1 MNHLAHFHLAGDCEL
16 RIVGAL
22 LADHLRGAVDAGLA
36 PQLGAGVRLHRRIDA
51 FTDAHPRLRELR
63 ARFPGAERR
72 LSGVVLDLHLDRA
85 LARHWHRFHPTTLA
99 DYSARV
105 YGVLE
110 RHAAKLP
117 PAGRLHASRMR
128 EYDLL
133 QRYADVEVLSGAL
146 TRIGTRLGM
155 SEAMRAADRRA
166 RDLGNEI
173 EAGFLDFYPQAIEVA
188 RRFIAG

>member
-1 MNHLAHFHLAGDCEL
+1 MNHLAHFHLSGDCEL

-22 LADHLRGAVDAGLA
+22 LADHLRGAVDTGLA

-63 ARFPGAERR
+63 TRFPGAERR
-72 LSGVVLDLHLDRA
+72 LSGVVLDLHLDRV
-85 LARHWHRFHPTTLA
+85 LARHWRRFHPATLA
-99 DYSARV
+99 DYSAGV
-105 YGVLE
+105 YDVLE
-110 RHAAKLP
+110 RHAAELP
-117 PAGRLHASRMR
+117 PAGRLHAARMR

-146 TRIGTRLGM
+146 TRIGSRLGM
-155 SEAMRAADRRA
+155 PAVMRAADRRA
-166 RDLGNEI
+166 RDLGTEI
-173 EAGFLDFYPQAIEVA
+173 ETAFLDFYPQAMELA